1 VVEVLEK
8 VVEYAKIKRRR
19 KDAKPAA
26 VSLEAHQ
33 TTSSLSDVSVSYSHA
48 SKYTIVSL
56 LSLPFLSAF
65 DAEVP
70 VSWHQVS

>member
-1 VVEVLEK
+1 
-8 VVEYAKIKRRR
+8 
-19 KDAKPAA
+19 
-26 VSLEAHQ
+26 
-33 TTSSLSDVSVSYSHA
+33 LSDVSVSYSHA